1 MKILV
6 PVDGSAYSAIAVDF
20 IASRSTLIGADPHIE
35 LLNVQT
41 PVPQRAAR
49 VVGRDVVSSYYEDES
64 RKALK
69 PAAIKLAKAGVDAVA
84 RHAVGNPA
92 EKIADV
98 AEGKDVD
105 LIVMGSHGRSALKGL
120 LLGSVTHAVLAHTK
134 KPMLI
139 LRSKAAPKGDSLKV
153 GIAVDGSKYGRA
165 AVRFALKH
173 RNLFGA
179 GAQFTLINVAS
190 DFAGAVMPD
199 MAGMAL
205 PALSESEIVE
215 MQNKEFHAAFHPLEA
230 LFAKAGITAQEARLV
245 GNPGDELAAYAK
257 KKKLDVLVLGSHGY
271 GAFKAAVM
279 GSTATRVASQG
290 EVPLLLVREA

>member
-20 IASRSTLIGADPHIE
+20 IASRSTLLGAAPQIE

-49 VVGRDVVSSYYEDES
+49 VVGKEVVSGYYEDEA

-69 PAAIKLAKAGVDAVA
+69 PAAVKLAKAGVDAVA
-84 RHAVGNPA
+84 RHVVGNPA

-134 KPMLI
+134 KPLLI
-139 LRSKAAPKGDSLKV
+139 LRSKAAPKGDALKV
-153 GIAVDGSKYGRA
+153 GIAVDGSKFGRA
-165 AVRFALKH
+165 AVRYALKH
-173 RNLFGA
+173 RNLFGV

-205 PALSESEIVE
+205 PALSEAEVLE
-215 MQNKEFHAAFHPLEA
+215 LQKKEFHSATHPLHA
-230 LFAKAGITAQEARLV
+230 LFAKAGITPQETCLV

-257 KKKLDVLVLGSHGY
+257 KKKLDVLVMGSHGY

-279 GSTATRVASQG
+279 GSTAMRVAAQG
-290 EVPLLLVREA
+290 DVPLLLVREA